1 MWAKTLHYENQPIPE
16 RWPCDTRREAANAI
30 ERRAFCQSAARRGS
44 YETIPRFDLS
54 ARVQSLRY
62 HPIHPL
68 FPFHMKTFPSRFAAI
83 LFDLDG
89 TLVDTAPDLCAA
101 ASRMRVRRNMPPL
114 PPGDARL
121 AASGGAPG
129 MMRAAF
135 GIGTDHPD
143 YVALRLEYLDEYA
156 SAVCVHS
163 RMLDESAILLRALD
177 ERRIPWG
184 IVTNKL
190 VRFTQ
195 PLTKAL
201 GLDQRAAVIISGDTT
216 PVMKPDPLPILEA
229 CRRLNLKPG
238 DCLYVGDDRR
248 DVDAAKACG
257 MPCAICLF
265 GYASDHAD
273 VMQWG
278 AEFYLNNAADL
289 LAQL

>member
-1 MWAKTLHYENQPIPE
+1 MKPLE
-16 RWPCDTRREAANAI
+16 R
-30 ERRAFCQSAARRGS
+30 S
-44 YETIPRFDLS
+44 
-54 ARVQSLRY
+54 
-62 HPIHPL
+62 
-68 FPFHMKTFPSRFAAI
+68 SRFAAI

-89 TLVDTAPDLCAA
+89 TLVDTAPDLGAA
-101 ASRMRVRRNMPPL
+101 ASRMRARRKMPPL
-114 PPGDARL
+114 TEREARL

-135 GIGTDHPD
+135 GIAPDHPD
-143 YVALRLEYLDEYA
+143 YASLRLEYLDEYA
-156 SAVCVHS
+156 AGVSVHS
-163 RMLDESAILLRALD
+163 RLLDESALLLQQLEA
-177 ERRIPWG
+177 RRIPWG

-190 VRFTQ
+190 MRFTQ

-201 GLDQRAAVIISGDTT
+201 GLDQRAAVIVGGDTT
-216 PVMKPDPLPILEA
+216 PVMKPDPEPILEA
-229 CRRLNLKPG
+229 CRRLNLKPA

-248 DVDAAKACG
+248 DVDAARACK

-289 LAQL
+289 LRQL